1 MRPEIL
7 FTLFKPATTLKG
19 VGPRMGKL
27 MEKLLGGPT
36 GTPIGARLVDLCWHL
51 PTGLIDRSF
60 QPKVA
65 DAPDGVVATL
75 TVTVDEHWPPANR
88 RLPYKVICSDDSGS
102 VSLVFFNAKDD
113 YLHQILPIGSSR
125 VVSGKIGRYGHEI
138 QMAHPDHIVD
148 PEKAADLPKVEATYP
163 LTAGLTA
170 KPMHKAVRA
179 ALALAPDLGEW
190 QDPAWLAKQKW
201 RPWRQA
207 LLAVHEPESLAALEP
222 DDPAR
227 RRLAYDELLANQLAL
242 AMIRA
247 ASRKRSGRAIAGDGR
262 LRDQLVATL
271 PYTLTQGQR
280 DVLDDIRGDMALPLR
295 MLRLLQGDV
304 GSGKTVVAL
313 LAMLAAVE
321 TGAQAAFMV
330 PTEILARQH
339 LATLTELC
347 QDLDIRIA
355 ILTGRNKGRPRQ
367 ALLDDLVDGRI
378 DILIGTHALFTEDV
392 MFKDL
397 ALIVI
402 DEQHRFGVHQRLT
415 LGDKGEAADI
425 LVMTA
430 TPIPRTLSL
439 TVYGDMDISLLHGKP
454 AGRKPVDTR
463 AMALSRL
470 DQVVAGVQ
478 RAINSGARAFWVCP
492 LVEENEQLD
501 LAAAEE
507 RHATLAR
514 IFGPEN
520 VGLIHGR
527 MKAKEKDA
535 AMAAFVAGETKVLV
549 ATTVIEVGVD
559 VPEATIMA
567 IEHAERF
574 GLAQLHQLRGRVGR
588 GDQQGHC
595 LLLYTEPL
603 GETARARIA
612 IMRETEDGFRI
623 AEEDL
628 RLRGT
633 GELLGTRQS
642 GFPAFR
648 IADPMAHQ
656 DLMEVARDDARLILD
671 RDPQLENERGQ
682 ALRALLY
689 LFERDAAVKLL
700 RSG

>member
-1 MRPEIL
+1 MRTVIL
-7 FTLFKPATTLKG
+7 FTLFKPATALKG

-27 MEKLLGGPT
+27 MEKLFGVPAST
-36 GTPIGARLVDLCWHL
+36 SIGARLVDLCWHL
-51 PTGLIDRSF
+51 PTGLIDRRF
-60 QPKVA
+60 RPDVA
-65 DAPDGVVATL
+65 DAPDGAVATL

-88 RLPYKVICSDDSGS
+88 RLPYKVICSDDTGS
-102 VSLVFFNAKDD
+102 VSLIFFNAKED
-113 YLHQILPIGSSR
+113 YLHQILPLGSKR
-125 VVSGKIGRYGHEI
+125 VVSGKIGRYGQKI
-138 QMAHPDHIVD
+138 QMAHPDHMVD
-148 PEKAADLPKVEATYP
+148 PEKADEMPQVEATYP

-170 KPMHKAVRA
+170 KPMHKSVRG
-179 ALALAPDLGEW
+179 ALALAPDLAEW
-190 QDPAWLAKQKW
+190 QDAAWLAKQKW
-201 RPWRQA
+201 PAWREA
-207 LLAVHEPESLAALEP
+207 LYAVHEPESLAGLEP

-247 ASRKRSGRAIAGDGR
+247 ASRKRSGRSIAGDGR
-262 LRDQLVATL
+262 LRDALVATL
-271 PYTLTQGQR
+271 PYELTPGQT
-280 DVLDDIRGDMALPLR
+280 DVLDDIRGDMVAPLR

-304 GSGKTVVAL
+304 GSGKTIVAL
-313 LAMLAAVE
+313 IAMLSAVE

-339 LATLTELC
+339 LATLSALC
-347 QDLDIRIA
+347 RDLPVRIS
-355 ILTGRNKGRPRQ
+355 ILTGRSKGRPRQ
-367 ALLDDLVDGRI
+367 ALLDDLGDGQI

-392 MFKDL
+392 IFKDL
-397 ALIVI
+397 ALTVI

-415 LGDKGEAADI
+415 LGDKGQAADI

-454 AGRKPVDTR
+454 AGRKPIDTR

-501 LAAAEE
+501 LAAAED
-507 RHATLAR
+507 RHGTLSR
-514 IFGPEN
+514 IFGAEQ
-520 VGLIHGR
+520 VGLVHGR

-535 AMAAFVAGETKVLV
+535 AMAAFVAGETRVLV

-588 GDQQGHC
+588 GGAQGHC
-595 LLLYTEPL
+595 LLLYAEPL
-603 GETARARIA
+603 GETAQARIA
-612 IMRETEDGFRI
+612 IMRDTEDGFRI

-648 IADPMAHQ
+648 LADPIAHQ

-689 LFERDAAVKLL
+689 LFERDAAMKLL

>member
-7 FTLFKPATTLKG
+7 FPLFKPVTALKG
-19 VGPRMGKL
+19 VGPRLGQLIGKL
-27 MEKLLGGPT
+27 AGG
-36 GTPIGARLVDLCWHL
+36 RLVDLCWHL
-51 PTGLIDRSF
+51 PTGLIDRRFRPS
-60 QPKVA
+60 VA
-65 DAPDGVVATL
+65 AAPDGAVVTL
-75 TVTVDEHWPPANR
+75 TVTVDEHHPPANR
-88 RLPYKVICSDDSGS
+88 RLPYKVLCSDDSGT
-102 VSLVFFNAKDD
+102 VSLVFFNAKED
-113 YLHQILPIGSSR
+113 YLHQMLPLGQTR
-125 VVSGKIGRYGHEI
+125 VVSGRVGHYGAEI
-138 QMAHPDHIVD
+138 QMPHPDHMVA
-148 PEKAADLPKVEATYP
+148 PEQAADLPAVEATYP

-170 KPMHKAVRA
+170 KPLHRA
-179 ALALAPDLGEW
+179 IHGALAQAPELPEW
-190 QDPAWLAKQKW
+190 QDAAWLAQEKW
-201 RPWRQA
+201 QPWRQA
-207 LLAVHEPESLAALEP
+207 LMAAHEPENLAALEP

-242 AMIRA
+242 GMIRA
-247 ASRKRSGRAIAGDGR
+247 ANRARAGRAIEGDGR
-262 LRDQLVATL
+262 LRRALVTAL
-271 PYTLTQGQR
+271 PYDLTDGQQGVLAEIQADMTQR
-280 DVLDDIRGDMALPLR
+280 QR

-304 GSGKTVVAL
+304 GSGKTIVAL
-313 LAMLAAVE
+313 LAMLGAVE

-339 LATLTELC
+339 LDTLSNLCRELPVKI
-347 QDLDIRIA
+347 Q

-367 ALLDDLVDGRI
+367 ALLDDLAAGRI

-392 MFKDL
+392 IFRDL
-397 ALIVI
+397 ALTVI
-402 DEQHRFGVHQRLT
+402 DEQHRFGVHQRLH
-415 LGDKGEAADI
+415 LGDKGVAADI

-439 TVYGDMDISLLHGKP
+439 TVYGDMDISLLRGKP
-454 AGRKPVDTR
+454 PGREPVDTR
-463 AMALSRL
+463 SMPLSRL
-470 DQVVAGVQ
+470 DEVVAGVG

-514 IFGPEN
+514 IFGAET
-520 VGLIHGR
+520 VGLVHGR
-527 MKAKEKDA
+527 MKAKQKDQ
-535 AMAAFVAGETKVLV
+535 AMDAFVTGHTKVLV

-559 VPEATIMA
+559 VPEATVMVV
-567 IEHAERF
+567 EHAERF

-588 GDQQGHC
+588 GGRKGHC
-595 LLLYTEPL
+595 LLLYGSPL

-612 IMRETEDGFRI
+612 IMRETDDGFRI

-642 GFPAFR
+642 GFPEFR
-648 IADPMAHQ
+648 LADAMAHQ
-656 DLMEVARDDARLILD
+656 DLMEVARDDAQLILT
-671 RDPQLENERGQ
+671 RDPHLETERGQ

>member
-7 FTLFKPATTLKG
+7 FPLFRPVTALKG
-19 VGPRMGKL
+19 VGPRQGKL
-27 MEKLLGGPT
+27 IEKLAGG
-36 GTPIGARLVDLCWHL
+36 RLVDLCWHL
-51 PTGLIDRSF
+51 PTGLIDRRF
-60 QPKVA
+60 RPTVA
-65 DAPDGVVATL
+65 AAPDGAVVTL
-75 TVTVDEHWPPANR
+75 TVTVDEHHPPSNR
-88 RLPYKVICSDDSGS
+88 RLPYKVLCSDPTGT
-102 VSLVFFNAKDD
+102 VSLVFFNAKED
-113 YLHQILPIGSSR
+113 YLHQILPLGGTR
-125 VVSGKIGRYGHEI
+125 VVSGRVGHYGAEI
-138 QMAHPDHIVD
+138 QMPHPDHIVAE
-148 PEKAADLPKVEATYP
+148 EKAAELPEVEATYP
-163 LTAGLTA
+163 LTTGLTA
-170 KPMHKAVRA
+170 KPLHRA
-179 ALALAPDLGEW
+179 IRGALAQAPDLVEW
-190 QDPAWLAKQKW
+190 QDPAWLAREQW
-201 RPWRQA
+201 QPWRA
-207 LLAVHEPESLAALEP
+207 TLLATHEPDSQAALEP
-222 DDPAR
+222 DHPTR

-247 ASRKRSGRAIAGDGR
+247 AARKLKGRAIAGDGG
-262 LRDQLVATL
+262 LRQALATAL
-271 PYTLTQGQR
+271 PYQLTEGQEQ
-280 DVLDDIRGDMALPLR
+280 VLGEIQADMAQPLR

-313 LAMLAAVE
+313 MAMLGAVE

-339 LATLTELC
+339 FDTLVALC
-347 QDLDIRIA
+347 RDMPIKIQV
-355 ILTGRNKGRPRQ
+355 LTGRSKGRPRQ
-367 ALLDDLVDGRI
+367 AILGDLADGTI
-378 DILIGTHALFTEDV
+378 NILIGTHALFTEDV
-392 MFKDL
+392 IFRDL
-397 ALIVI
+397 ALTVI
-402 DEQHRFGVHQRLT
+402 DEQHRFGVHQRLN
-415 LGDKGEAADI
+415 LGDKGVGADV

-454 AGRKPVDTR
+454 PGRQPVATR
-463 AMALSRL
+463 AMPHSRL
-470 DQVVAGVQ
+470 DEVVAGLQ
-478 RAINSGARAFWVCP
+478 RAINNGARAFWVCP

-507 RHATLAR
+507 RHATLAK
-514 IFGPEN
+514 IFGADQ
-520 VGLIHGR
+520 VGLVHGR
-527 MKAKEKDA
+527 MKAKEKDL
-535 AMAAFVAGETKVLV
+535 AMQAFVSGQTKILV

-559 VPEATIMA
+559 VPEATIMTV
-567 IEHAERF
+567 EHAERF

-588 GDQQGHC
+588 GGQQSHC

-642 GFPAFR
+642 GFPEFR
-648 IADPMAHQ
+648 LADPMAHQ
-656 DLMEVARDDARLILD
+656 DLMEVARDDARLILT
-671 RDPQLENERGQ
+671 RDPHLESERGQ